1 MRLYRCTKQAL
12 GICLLIVWTW
22 ATLLPT
28 LPALADAQEFS
39 SSPSSAEIVSQE
51 RNWDEVNRQ
60 IVASLQVPYENTE
73 DFVVSEL
80 NHWADSLIDRVDK
93 PFLDWYFNFWH
104 QKSAEFV
111 TPLTWA
117 TYKLDSKFKILRTD
131 DEKDLNAN
139 QLIRKHVE
147 GKFSRKFADMVLNEE
162 AQKDLKNIAYRAL
175 KVYESGIT
183 LRLEAIRINYQI
195 PELDWER
202 HLNDI
207 SMVILNTGTQTYD
220 FQKLASNLTTDAIAI
235 TSVAATSKL
244 VSSLAI
250 KSVSKMAAKGGVAL
264 AAKWGATLLDPTL
277 GIGLIIWDIWSY
289 KAEVGKNRPVLKK
302 KLEEYITELKNAQI
316 ENIDG
321 DGIMDAI
328 ASVQNDLIRDP
339 DLLSNL
345 L

>member
-1 MRLYRCTKQAL
+1 
-12 GICLLIVWTW
+12 
-22 ATLLPT
+22 
-28 LPALADAQEFS
+28 
-39 SSPSSAEIVSQE
+39 
-51 RNWDEVNRQ
+51 
-60 IVASLQVPYENTE
+60 
-73 DFVVSEL
+73 
-80 NHWADSLIDRVDK
+80 
-93 PFLDWYFNFWH
+93 
-104 QKSAEFV
+104 
-111 TPLTWA
+111 
-117 TYKLDSKFKILRTD
+117 
-131 DEKDLNAN
+131 
-139 QLIRKHVE
+139 VE